1 MLFYL
6 GTYRV
11 ALSTRIRGFLL
22 HPPDLIRPKT
32 IYNYEKYRSQKYLY
46 IVSHIRRTVEHMC
59 VVKGWGLWTWTLDQ

>member
-32 IYNYEKYRSQKYLY
+32 IYNYEKNS
-46 IVSHIRRTVEHMC
+46 E
-59 VVKGWGLWTWTLDQ
+59 